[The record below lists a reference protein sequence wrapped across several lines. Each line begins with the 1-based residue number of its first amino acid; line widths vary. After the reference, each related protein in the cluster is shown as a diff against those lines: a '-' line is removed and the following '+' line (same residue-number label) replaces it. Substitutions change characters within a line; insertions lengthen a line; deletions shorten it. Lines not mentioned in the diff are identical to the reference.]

1 MGTSTPSLA
10 LTNPHKSLYTEG
22 VNNLLDQEAPM
33 TVEEKIKLLLGDLI
47 IRQMTDGSK
56 IEELEAEIASLKAKP
71 SKKSPSSTEGS
82 AE

>member
-1 MGTSTPSLA
+1 
-10 LTNPHKSLYTEG
+10 
-22 VNNLLDQEAPM
+22 M

>member
-1 MGTSTPSLA
+1 
-10 LTNPHKSLYTEG
+10 
-22 VNNLLDQEAPM
+22 M

-47 IRQMTDGSK
+47 IRQVTDGSK

-71 SKKSPSSTEGS
+71 SKKSPSSPEGS